1 MGETF
6 RFSKDEDDHDHEI
19 CAYAWPIVILSGK
32 LDSRRHSTT
41 RFCKKV
47 VEAETSYQIL
57 EVLSFWDRRVG
68 ESITSFNKDNTQC

>member
-1 MGETF
+1 MTRAQKLINKHAQCGPKGETF

-19 CAYAWPIVILSGK
+19 CAYVRPIVILSGK

-47 VEAETSYQIL
+47 VVAETSYQIL
-57 EVLSFWDRRVG
+57 EVLSF
-68 ESITSFNKDNTQC
+68 

>member
-32 LDSRRHSTT
+32 LDSRRHS
-41 RFCKKV
+41 FYY
-47 VEAETSYQIL
+47 AFL
-57 EVLSFWDRRVG
+57 
-68 ESITSFNKDNTQC
+68 